1 MGGLDPRRWHPRRWM
16 VSHPWVTLLATAALT
31 VLAAA
36 QLLDPRDG
44 RLRLGIDP
52 SVRTLV
58 VPEIPAQATEAEI
71 ERRFGHRE
79 QVVVVV
85 RAADIFS
92 IEALNA
98 VSALTREL
106 NAIPGVESVQSL
118 TSTALPRRSDSTL
131 AFERIGE
138 HPVTPAQRATALA
151 NPLIRDQ
158 LVAGDGRATAI
169 VVDLGSDDDTR
180 LRELGLPQ
188 RILDLADRHTTPTLQ
203 VHVTGAPVLRAATS
217 DAVIS
222 QLAWVIPAIAG
233 LMSVF
238 LALVFRSIRGVMLPL
253 LVVAIALLWTLG
265 TMATLGLE
273 LNLITCLVPPL
284 VVTMGLAYCAHI
296 ISEFDA
302 LQRTT
307 TPTSRA
313 QQTLELLQSMSSP
326 VALTAFTTM
335 IGLLALCISPLPA
348 VQDFAVLSALGVIYS
363 AVLALF
369 TAPALLQVFARPKH
383 RPATGP
389 DLFERLATGLGN
401 FDTRYRRRILAVAGL
416 LLVAALAAGSRVH
429 VGDQFIGVFEPG
441 ARVRVDY
448 EAANAALGGVTPMS
462 ILIDGYAGNVITDP
476 DIVAALDRLQEW
488 LRLQPEVGAVLGLP
502 DHLRVLN
509 QTLMNAPPGILPEQQ
524 ARIEQLLFF
533 GDSNALRATVNADRS
548 ATQIRLRLTV
558 DETVEVA
565 AFLQRLQPQLLAL
578 PQPLVARV
586 AGEAVLVT
594 ESVGVVTAGQLQSI
608 VLALLLIYACLAL
621 QFASFKIGL
630 MATLPT
636 LLQTAIY
643 FGGLGLSGITL
654 NATTSLVECLVLGL
668 AVDDTIHY
676 LARFNRAARD
686 KASESRGAVVALAAV
701 LRPITLTKAVL
712 ALGFLAL
719 ITGDLHNQ
727 VVFGWLAALTLV
739 AAWLVDVLIT
749 PAFMSGVRIVTL
761 WDTLRVNLGADV
773 QETIP
778 LLSGLSTRQ
787 ARVFALMANLQ
798 TVPAGTRLMSEG
810 DECGDGR
817 PGDPAGDIY
826 VVVDGTLRVWIERD
840 GEQTHLNTLS
850 RGAVVGEVGYFGQK
864 RMANVDTVSDARL
877 LRFDDADQERICR
890 QYPRV
895 AARVFLNLNR
905 LQAERRA
912 SSEPVP
918 S

>member
-1 MGGLDPRRWHPRRWM
+1 MSGTGPRRWQPTRWIAR
-16 VSHPWVTLLATAALT
+16 HPWLVLLAGAALTLLATA
-31 VLAAA
+31 
-36 QLLDPRDG
+36 QLLQPDG
-44 RLRLGIDP
+44 SLRLRIDP
-52 SVRTLV
+52 SVHTLV
-58 VPEIPAQATEAEI
+58 VPGIPAQATEDEI

-85 RAADIFS
+85 RTADIFAPES
-92 IEALNA
+92 LDA
-98 VSALTREL
+98 VSALSREL
-106 NAIPGVESVQSL
+106 YALPGVESVQSL
-118 TSTALPRRSDSTL
+118 TTTALPRRSGDMLT
-131 AFERIGE
+131 FERLGE
-138 HPVTPAQRATALA
+138 QPVTPAQRAAALA

-169 VVDLGSDDDTR
+169 VVDLDTDDDAQ
-180 LRELGLPQ
+180 LRALGLPQ
-188 RILDLADRHTTPTLQ
+188 RILDLAEGYATSALQ
-203 VHVTGAPVLRAATS
+203 VHVTGSPVLRAATS
-217 DAVIS
+217 AAVVD
-222 QLAWVIPAIAG
+222 QLAWVIPAIAV

-238 LALVFRSIRGVMLPL
+238 LALVFRSIRGVALPL
-253 LVVAIALLWTLG
+253 VIVAVALLWTLG
-265 TMATLGLE
+265 TMAVLGLS

-296 ISEFDA
+296 VSEFDA
-302 LQRTT
+302 LQRGAEQR
-307 TPTSRA
+307 SRPE
-313 QQTLELLQSMSSP
+313 QSLELLRSMSSP

-348 VQDFAVLSALGVIYS
+348 VRDFALLSALGVVYS
-363 AVLALF
+363 AVLAL
-369 TAPALLQVFARPKH
+369 TLAPALLQIFARPRH
-383 RPATGP
+383 RPKARA
-389 DLFERLATGLGN
+389 DWFERLAHRLGR
-401 FDTRYRRRILAVAGL
+401 FDTRYRRSILIVAALVL
-416 LLVAALAAGSRVH
+416 LSALAAGSRVH

-441 ARVRVDY
+441 ARVRADY
-448 EAANAALGGVTPMS
+448 EAANAALGGVTPMN
-462 ILIDGYAGNVITDP
+462 ILIDGYAGGVLTDP
-476 DIVAALDRLQEW
+476 DIVAALDRLQNW
-488 LRLQPEVGAVLGLP
+488 LREQTEVGAVNGLP

-509 QTLMNAPPGILPEQQ
+509 QTLMNAAADTLPTEQTT
-524 ARIEQLLFF
+524 IEQLLFF
-533 GDSNALRATVNADRS
+533 GDSRALRATINADRS
-548 ATQIRLRLTV
+548 ATQIALRLTV
-558 DETVEVA
+558 DETVEVD
-565 AFLQRLQPQLLAL
+565 AFLQRLRAQLAAL
-578 PQPLVARV
+578 PQPLVAKV
-586 AGEAVLVT
+586 AGEAVLAT
-594 ESVGVVTAGQLQSI
+594 ESVDIVTSGQLQSI

-621 QFASFKIGL
+621 QFASFKTGL

-643 FGGLGLSGITL
+643 FGGLGLSGVTL

-676 LARFNRAARD
+676 LARFNHAARN
-686 KASESRGAVVALAAV
+686 KASESRGAVAALAAV
-701 LRPITLTKAVL
+701 LRPVTLTKAVL
-712 ALGFLAL
+712 ALGFLVL

-739 AAWLVDVLIT
+739 AAWLVDVLVT

-798 TVPAGTRLMSEG
+798 TVPAATRLMTEG
-810 DECGDGR
+810 EVCGDGT

-826 VVVDGTLRVWIERD
+826 VVIDGSLRVWIERD
-840 GEQTHLNTLS
+840 GQAIELNTLS

-864 RMANVDTVSDARL
+864 RMANVDTLSDTRL

-912 SSEPVP
+912 STEPVP